1 MFLNQ
6 LMNID
11 FQNLHKG
18 VSMLLKIIRTY
29 LLDPNNIQA
38 ISIKTEGPWEVQ
50 VEQEPFQVSVAEEH
64 QDYKRI
70 LEEVTVWALEHNL
83 TNIQDKVWVE
93 EE

>member
-1 MFLNQ
+1 MDKVHQVESLAPTE
-6 LMNID
+6 D
-11 FQNLHKG
+11 H
-18 VSMLLKIIRTY
+18 
-29 LLDPNNIQA
+29 QA

>member
-1 MFLNQ
+1 MDKVHLVESLAPTEDHQ
-6 LMNID
+6 AT
-11 FQNLHKG
+11 
-18 VSMLLKIIRTY
+18 SIRMEA
-29 LLDPNNIQA
+29 LW
-38 ISIKTEGPWEVQ
+38 GVQ
-50 VEQEPFQVSVAEEH
+50 VEQVLFLVLVVEEL